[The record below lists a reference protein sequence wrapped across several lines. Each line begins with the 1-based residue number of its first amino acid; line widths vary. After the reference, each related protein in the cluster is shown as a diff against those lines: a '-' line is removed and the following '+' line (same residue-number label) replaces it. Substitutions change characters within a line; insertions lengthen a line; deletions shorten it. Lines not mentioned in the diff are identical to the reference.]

1 MKLSNISLGLAVA
14 ASSLIG
20 ISAIASDAKAAS
32 IYADN
37 TSFFNI
43 NGTEFSGLWEFSY
56 VGSYGNYQS
65 NFGVKENGVE
75 TTFFKEAST
84 SNPGSITG
92 PTTASY
98 TFDFGRLIGSSLST
112 SLQTAQFF
120 LETVDPSPTPTIY
133 SKSNSSPGNT
143 GFYIATA
150 LGTVTGLTSSD
161 PAPNNVAFQTAIDT
175 FVPQGYRVIGVN
187 DGGRDKD
194 YNDMIV
200 TARPVPVPAI
210 VPGIAL
216 AAAFFGSKALKRN
229 KKVANESV
237 A

>member
-14 ASSLIG
+14 ASSLVG

-32 IYADN
+32 ILADN
-37 TSFFNI
+37 TSSAGI
-43 NGTEFSGLWEFSY
+43 EFSGLWEFSY

-65 NFGVKENGVE
+65 NFGVREDRVD
-75 TTFFKEAST
+75 TTFFREANT

-92 PTTASY
+92 PTTVSY
-98 TFDFGRLIGSSLST
+98 TFDFGTLLTRPA
-112 SLQTAQFF
+112 QTAQFF
-120 LETVDPSPTPTIY
+120 LSTVVPTGTPTIF
-133 SKSNSSPGNT
+133 SGANP
-143 GFYIATA
+143 GFYIATT
-150 LGTVTGLTSSD
+150 LGTVGGMMSSD
-161 PAPNNVAFQTAIDT
+161 PAPNDVAFQTAINT

-187 DGGRDKD
+187 DGGIDKD